1 MKVTSDIIKDEFV
14 GTTCSIVQSSNAGYL
29 GLSGEVIDESKNTF
43 TIMQHGQAKNIIKDV
58 AVFHFRFS
66 DGTVVEIN
74 GKLLTGRPEDRLKKT
89 IKRLW

>member
-1 MKVTSDIIKDEFV
+1 
-14 GTTCSIVQSSNAGYL
+14 
-29 GLSGEVIDESKNTF
+29 
-43 TIMQHGQAKNIIKDV
+43 MQHGQAKNIIKDV

-66 DGTVVEIN
+66 NGTVVEIN